1 MRMKGLETLLERLDR
16 NVPTF
21 RWMIA
26 LIVAGIITSGVVYT
40 ADMIRNSPT
49 GVGLVQASDDD
60 ANSIAV
66 AFFNNG
72 QNDIV
77 NVYGT
82 RRGLSVGDRV
92 ELRRE
97 GPRWKIVSWTGWLPI
112 FLVPLG
118 ILGGIEWGCFSY
130 LRWRKQET
138 AKRVQ
143 DHRVGE

>member
-1 MRMKGLETLLERLDR
+1 
-16 NVPTF
+16 
-21 RWMIA
+21 MI
-26 LIVAGIITSGVVYT
+26 IVAGIITSDVVYT

-49 GVGLVQASDDD
+49 GVGVVQAFDDG

-66 AFFNNG
+66 ALFNNG

-77 NVYGT
+77 NVNGT

-97 GPRWKIVSWTGWLPI
+97 GPTWKIVSWTGWLPI

-118 ILGGIEWGCFSY
+118 MLAGIVWGCFVY
-130 LRWRKQET
+130 LRWREQET
-138 AKRVQ
+138 AKGVQ
-143 DHRVGE
+143 DHPVGD